1 MNWLDVFIL
10 LLMLVSIAI
19 SFSKGFSR
27 EIIGLI
33 SAFVAFLCGI
43 WFYRSAAALVEPY
56 VSSKGVAN
64 FCGFA
69 LIFIGVL
76 IAGAIVGHI
85 LSRILKLAGLSW
97 FDRVLGAGFGVLR
110 GLLLAIALVM
120 AIVAFT
126 PGKPPEK
133 PPQAV
138 VDSKLA
144 PYVVDA
150 AHLFAAIAPRE
161 LKDGFRKHYEQ
172 VKKIW
177 EQVGKKGSQR
187 LPATE
192 V

>member
-1 MNWLDVFIL
+1 MNWLDITL
-10 LLMLVSIAI
+10 LILMLVSVVI
-19 SFSKGFSR
+19 SFTKGFSR

-33 SAFVAFLCGI
+33 SAFAAFLCGI
-43 WFYRSAAALVEPY
+43 WFYGTAAALVEPY
-56 VSSKGVAN
+56 VSSRGVAN

-76 IAGAIVGHI
+76 IVGAIAGHI

-97 FDRVLGAGFGVLR
+97 FDRLLGAGFGALR
-110 GLLLAIALVM
+110 GLLLGIALVM

-126 PGKPPEK
+126 PGKPVEK

-138 VDSKLA
+138 VDSRLA

-177 EQVGKKGSQR
+177 EEVGKKGGR
-187 LPATE
+187 KLPSTE

>member
-1 MNWLDVFIL
+1 MNWLDITL
-10 LLMLVSIAI
+10 LILMLMSVVI
-19 SFSKGFSR
+19 SFTKGFSR

-33 SAFVAFLCGI
+33 SAFAAFLCGI
-43 WFYRSAAALVEPY
+43 WFYGTAAALVEPY
-56 VSSKGVAN
+56 VSSRGVAN

-76 IAGAIVGHI
+76 IVGAIAGHI
-85 LSRILKLAGLSW
+85 LSRILKLAGMSW
-97 FDRVLGAGFGVLR
+97 FDRLLGAGFGALR
-110 GLLLAIALVM
+110 GLLLGIALVM

-126 PGKPPEK
+126 PGKPAEK

-138 VDSKLA
+138 VDSRLA

-150 AHLFAAIAPRE
+150 AHLFSAIAPRE

-177 EQVGKKGSQR
+177 EEVGKKGGR
-187 LPATE
+187 KLPSTE

>member
-1 MNWLDVFIL
+1 MNWLDITL
-10 LLMLVSIAI
+10 LILMLMSVAI
-19 SFSKGFSR
+19 SFTKGFSR

-33 SAFVAFLCGI
+33 SAFAAFLCGI
-43 WFYRSAAALVEPY
+43 WFYGTAAALVEPY
-56 VSSKGVAN
+56 VSSRGVAN

-76 IAGAIVGHI
+76 IVGAIAGHI

-97 FDRVLGAGFGVLR
+97 FDRLLGAGFGALR
-110 GLLLAIALVM
+110 GLLLGIALVM

-126 PGKPPEK
+126 PGKPAEK

-138 VDSKLA
+138 VDSRLA

-177 EQVGKKGSQR
+177 EEVGKKGGR
-187 LPATE
+187 KLPSTE

>member
-1 MNWLDVFIL
+1 MNWLDIAL
-10 LLMLVSIAI
+10 LILMLMSVAI
-19 SFSKGFSR
+19 SFTKGFSR

-33 SAFVAFLCGI
+33 SAFAAFLCGI
-43 WFYRSAAALVEPY
+43 WFYGTAAALVEPY
-56 VSSKGVAN
+56 VSSRGVAN

-76 IAGAIVGHI
+76 IVGAIAGHI

-97 FDRVLGAGFGVLR
+97 FDRLLGAGFGALR
-110 GLLLAIALVM
+110 GLLLGIALVM

-126 PGKPPEK
+126 PGKPAEK

-138 VDSKLA
+138 VDSRLA

-177 EQVGKKGSQR
+177 EEVGKKGGR
-187 LPATE
+187 KLPSTE